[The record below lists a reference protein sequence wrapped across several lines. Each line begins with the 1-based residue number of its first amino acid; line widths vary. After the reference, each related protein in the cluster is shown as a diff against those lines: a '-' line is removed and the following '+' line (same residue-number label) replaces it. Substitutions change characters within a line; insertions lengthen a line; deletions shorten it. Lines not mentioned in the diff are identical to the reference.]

1 MTEDSKEPGTV
12 TVREAVGVFHDW
24 SSLQAAVDELQN
36 SGFDVAEISLLAG
49 EKAVQDKLGH
59 VYEKM
64 ADLEDDAEAP
74 RAAYVARDSVVEAK
88 AGVISGLAY
97 VGAVAA
103 VGAIVASGG
112 TLAWAIGGA
121 ALAGGG
127 GGLIGAVAARWIGRD
142 KATDLQAK
150 LDKGGL
156 LLWVR
161 LRDHEHEKRA
171 FDILTRHSADDV
183 HVHELPTARDPEA
196 DPLTGVQPDPFLP
209 KARV

>member
-1 MTEDSKEPGTV
+1 MSEESKELGTV
-12 TVREAVGVFHDW
+12 TIREAVGVFHEW
-24 SSLQAAVDELQN
+24 SSLRTAVDELTS
-36 SGFDVAEISLLAG
+36 SGFDRAEISLLAG
-49 EKAVQDKLGH
+49 EQAVQDKLGH
-59 VYEKM
+59 VYEKV
-64 ADLEDDAEAP
+64 ADLEDNADAP
-74 RAAYVARDSVVEAK
+74 RVAYAARDSVVEAK
-88 AGVISGLAY
+88 TGVISGLAY

-142 KATDLQAK
+142 HAKDLQAK

-161 LRDHEHEKRA
+161 LRDTEHEKRA
-171 FDILTRHSADDV
+171 VDILSKHSADDV
-183 HVHELPTARDPEA
+183 HVHDLPTTRDPA
-196 DPLTGVQPDPFLP
+196 TDPLDGIQPDPFLP
-209 KARV
+209 KARI

>member
-1 MTEDSKEPGTV
+1 MTEADKQNTTI

-24 SSLQAAVDELQN
+24 GSLQSAVDELQS
-36 SGFDVAEISLLAG
+36 SGFDLAEISLLAG
-49 EKAVQDKLGH
+49 EKAVQDTLGH
-59 VYEKM
+59 VYEKV
-64 ADLEDDAEAP
+64 ADLEDNPDAP
-74 RAAYVARDSVVEAK
+74 RAAYVARDSIVEAK
-88 AGVISGLAY
+88 TGVIGGLAY

-127 GGLIGAVAARWIGRD
+127 GGLIGAVASRWLGRD
-142 KATDLQAK
+142 GAKDLQAK

-156 LLWVR
+156 LLWVKV
-161 LRDHEHEKRA
+161 RDQEHEDRA
-171 FDILTRHSADDV
+171 SAILTKFSADDV
-183 HVHELPTARDPEA
+183 HVHDIAASKDPAA
-196 DPLTGVQPDPFLP
+196 DPLAGMEPDPFLP

>member
-1 MTEDSKEPGTV
+1 MSEETNKTKTI

-24 SSLQAAVDELQN
+24 NSLEAAVDELEN
-36 SGFDVAEISLLAG
+36 SGFNMAEISLLAG
-49 EKAVQDKLGH
+49 ERAVQDKLGH
-59 VYEKM
+59 VYEKVKE
-64 ADLEDDAEAP
+64 LEDDPGAP

-88 AGVISGLAY
+88 TGLVGGLAY

-127 GGLIGAVAARWIGRD
+127 GGVIGAVAARWLGRE
-142 KATDLQAK
+142 KAKDLQK
-150 LDKGGL
+150 QLDKGGL

-161 LRDHEHEKRA
+161 LRDDAHEKRA
-171 FDILTRHSADDV
+171 LEILNAHSGDDV
-183 HVHELPTARDPEA
+183 HVHELEMTRDPEV
-196 DPLTGVQPDPFLP
+196 DPLAGLQPDPFLP